1 MVAGYKYL
9 TRRNIN
15 CDICGH
21 TPKYHSKYGVNCGKI
36 GKKIFVNKTKA
47 ADTQLK
53 KKTVRLNWKPFLELG
68 GITNPKRIRAGQKIL
83 NRLFNLRIHSA
94 VEEARREIEKEIRG
108 MKEGKIDIVK
118 LKAEGIVNLQ
128 SWAEGYDQ
136 ALQDVIDLISHKK
149 LYEKKTT

>member
-53 KKTVRLNWKPFLELG
+53 KKEDWITALASVVVNEVKQGNEKTVVL
-68 GITNPKRIRAGQKIL
+68 T
-83 NRLFNLRIHSA
+83 LRENIHSA
-94 VEEARREIEKEIRG
+94 VEEARKEMEKEIRG

-136 ALQDVIDLISHKK
+136 ALQDVINLLSHKK